1 MLRSLYASISGLRNH
16 QTRMDVIG
24 NNIANVNTVGY
35 KSSRVTFEESMSQ
48 LLSGSSRPDGQ
59 SGGINPMQ
67 VGLGMNIGS
76 IDTRLSQGNLESTG
90 QITDLSIEGK
100 AYFAVSD
107 GQGTYYSRNGAFQ
120 FDAAGHMVLPTNGM
134 ILQGRMADSQ
144 GIFQPGTPIGN
155 IRVPF
160 NDQSPAKAT
169 TDVKFARNLD
179 SDSGAKGSILY
190 TQRFLHHAQD
200 TDLLAAV
207 SDSKGVELG
216 MKEGDILTF
225 STDVGGAPVTS
236 TMQVTSTSTMADLA
250 ANLQTFLR
258 GASVGAGIGTMV
270 EVVTLAD
277 DPTLRGALNIHE
289 NNTASIENLQI
300 TSSRPISSPKITKAF
315 SVPSTIPQFSGT
327 LSVTTDTLRAPA
339 KVGAT
344 AATSD
349 PLEILFDST
358 GKTLGLEDGD
368 EISFRGTIGGTP
380 ANNVTNL
387 VYATGASATTLRDL
401 LDKIKDNFKL
411 PGTDGTPL
419 ENSSVSMNQA
429 GSDDN
434 IPDGSI
440 VIRGMPE
447 SSFALGSVVINAGN
461 SNSTSPSPNNFNSNM
476 NATQLRAATDTAV
489 TETSITVFDEQGAE
503 HTATMRLTPTSQPSE
518 WLWDMSLGGQETI
531 TAGQKGKLSFG
542 QDGSVGSFTYD
553 DASSNLEFD
562 PGNGSRNVR
571 INLDVGG
578 AKDFTG
584 LTQFRSPTTA
594 SAVAQDGYTM
604 GRLRNISIG
613 ENGIITGAFTNGT
626 SKDLA
631 QILVADF
638 TNPGGLQKV
647 KDSVYTTSSN
657 SGDAILGIPGS
668 QSSSNIKPGALELS
682 NVELA
687 QEFTDMITTQ
697 RGYQANARVI
707 TVSDSLLEELVN
719 LKR

>member
-48 LLSGSSRPDGQ
+48 LLSGSSRPPGDG
-59 SGGINPMQ
+59 GGINPMQ

-90 QITDLSIEGK
+90 LITDLSIEGK

-120 FDAAGHMVLPTNGM
+120 FDSQGYMVLPTNGM
-134 ILQGRMADSQ
+134 VLQGRMADPQ
-144 GIFQPGTPIGN
+144 GTFQPGTSIGN

-169 TDVKFARNLD
+169 TEVTFARNLD
-179 SDSGAKGSILY
+179 SDSYAKGSILY
-190 TQRFLHHAQD
+190 TQRFLHHAEGQ
-200 TDLLAAV
+200 DLLTAL
-207 SDSKGVELG
+207 SDGKGVELG
-216 MKEGDILTF
+216 MKDGDILTF
-225 STDVGGAPVTS
+225 ATNVGGTPETATFTVQSDS
-236 TMQVTSTSTMADLA
+236 TVDDLA
-250 ANLQTFLR
+250 AALQAFLR
-258 GASVGAGIGTMV
+258 SAAVGSGIATTV
-270 EVVTLAD
+270 EAVTPGD
-277 DPTLRGALNIHE
+277 DPDLRGALTIYG
-289 NNTASIENLQI
+289 NTSTIDNLQI
-300 TSSRPISSPKITKAF
+300 TSSRPVSGSLISKAF
-315 SVPSTIPQFSGT
+315 SMPSTIPAGT
-327 LSVTTDTLRAPA
+327 TSLEVVTDTLRSPA
-339 KVGAT
+339 HAGID
-344 AATSD
+344 AADSD
-349 PLEILFDST
+349 LLDELYDTNGNS
-358 GKTLGLEDGD
+358 LGLEDGD
-368 EISFRGTIGGTP
+368 DITVQGTIGGTP
-380 ANNVTNL
+380 ANNVTPL
-387 VYATGASATTLRDL
+387 TYDSATTTLREL

-411 PGTDGTPL
+411 PETDGTPD
-419 ENSSVSMNQA
+419 ENMSVSTNAA
-429 GSDDN
+429 GTDDN

-440 VIRGMPE
+440 VVRGVPE
-447 SSFALGSVVINAGN
+447 TAFGLGSVTIRANN
-461 SNSTSPSPNNFNSNM
+461 SNNATPSPNNFNTNM
-476 NATQLRAATDTAV
+476 NATELRKATDSQV
-489 TETSITVFDEQGAE
+489 TESSITVFDEQGAE
-503 HTATMRLTPTSQPSE
+503 HTVTMRFTPTSQPSE
-518 WLWDMSLGGQETI
+518 WLWDVGLGGQETV
-531 TAGQKGKLSFG
+531 TQGQKGTLSFG
-542 QDGSVGSFTYD
+542 QDGSVSSFTFD
-553 DASSNLEFD
+553 DASAYLEFD

-571 INLDVGG
+571 VDLNVGG
-578 AKDFTG
+578 PRDFTG

-594 SAVAQDGYTM
+594 SAVSQDGYTM

-613 ENGIITGAFTNGT
+613 EDGVITGAFTNGT

-631 QILVADF
+631 QILVVDF
-638 TNPGGLQKV
+638 TNPGGLQRV
-647 KDSVYTTSSN
+647 KDSVYTTSAN
-657 SGDAILGIPGS
+657 SGDPIFGKPGT

>member
-1 MLRSLYASISGLRNH
+1 MLRSLNSSISGLRNH

-35 KSSRVTFEESMSQ
+35 KSSRVTFEESMAQ
-48 LLSGSSRPDGQ
+48 LLSGSSRPPGDG
-59 SGGINPMQ
+59 GGVNPMQ

-107 GQGTYYSRNGAFQ
+107 GAGTYYSRNGAFQ
-120 FDAAGHMVLPTNGM
+120 FDSQGYMVLPTNGM
-134 ILQGRMADSQ
+134 VLQGKMADPQ
-144 GIFQPGTPIGN
+144 GTFQPGTPIEN

-160 NDQSPAKAT
+160 NDQSPARAT
-169 TDVKFARNLD
+169 TEVKFARNLD
-179 SDSGAKGSILY
+179 SDSYAKGSIIY

-200 TDLLAAV
+200 VDNLTAL
-207 SDSKGVELG
+207 SDSGGVELG
-216 MKEGDILTF
+216 MREGDVLTF
-225 STDVGGAPVTS
+225 STNVAGTTES
-236 TMQVTSTSTMADLA
+236 TTFTVESTSTMADLA
-250 ANLQTFLR
+250 AALQAFLR
-258 GASVGAGIGTMV
+258 GASVGAGIATTVEPVTM
-270 EVVTLAD
+270 TD
-277 DPTLRGALNIHE
+277 DANLRGAFTIYG
-289 NNTASIENLQI
+289 NTANIDNLQI
-300 TSSRPISSPKITKAF
+300 TSDRPISSPKITKAF
-315 SVPSTIPQFSGT
+315 SVPSTIPAGT
-327 LSVTTDTLRAPA
+327 TALEVTTDRLRSPA
-339 KVGAT
+339 VVGTT

-349 PLEILFDST
+349 LLEELFDT
-358 GKTLGLEDGD
+358 NGNALGLEDGD
-368 EISFRGTIGGTP
+368 EIGISGTIGGIP
-380 ANNVTNL
+380 ANNVTPL
-387 VYATGASATTLRDL
+387 IYATGVNATTMREL
-401 LDKIKDNFKL
+401 LDRIKDNFKL
-411 PGTDGTPL
+411 PERDGTPADNL
-419 ENSSVSMNQA
+419 SVSLNSA
-429 GSDDN
+429 STDDN

-447 SSFALGSVVINAGN
+447 TAFALGSVVVTSSN
-461 SNSTSPSPNNFNSNM
+461 SNNASPTPNNFNANM
-476 NATQLRAATDTAV
+476 NSTTLRDATDSAV

-503 HTATMRLTPTSQPSE
+503 HTATMRYTPTNEPSV
-518 WLWDMSLGGQETI
+518 WLWDVSLGGQETI
-531 TAGQKGKLSFG
+531 TRGQKGTLTFG
-542 QDGSVGSFTYD
+542 QDGSVSAFSFD
-553 DASSNLEFD
+553 DSSAFLEFD
-562 PGNGSRNVR
+562 PGNGSRTVR
-571 INLDVGG
+571 IDLDVGG
-578 AKDFTG
+578 PRDFTG

-594 SAVAQDGYTM
+594 SAISQDGYTM

-613 ENGIITGAFTNGT
+613 EDGVITGSFTNGT

-631 QILVADF
+631 QIMVVDF
-638 TNPGGLQKV
+638 TNPGGLQRV

-657 SGDAILGIPGS
+657 SGDPIYGIPGR

>member
-1 MLRSLYASISGLRNH
+1 MLRSLYSSISGLRNH

-35 KSSRVTFEESMSQ
+35 KGSRVTFAESMTQ
-48 LLSGSSRPDGQ
+48 LLSGSSRPPGDG
-59 SGGINPMQ
+59 GGRNPMQ

-76 IDTRLSQGNLESTG
+76 IDTRMTQGSLESTG

-107 GQGTYYSRNGAFQ
+107 GMGTYYSRNGAFQ
-120 FDAAGHMVLPTNGM
+120 FDSTGNMVLPTNGM
-134 ILQGRMADSQ
+134 VLQGKLADSQ
-144 GIFQPGTPIGN
+144 GIFQPGTPIDN

-160 NDQSPAKAT
+160 NDQSPAKGT
-169 TDVKFARNLD
+169 TEVKYARNLD
-179 SDSGAKGSILY
+179 SDSYAKGTVLT
-190 TQRFLHHAQD
+190 TQKYLNNAQG
-200 TDLLAAV
+200 TSLLTAL
-207 SDSKGVELG
+207 SDSNGEELG
-216 MKEGDILTF
+216 MKEGDLLTF
-225 STDVGGAPVTS
+225 ATNVGGTDVNQTF
-236 TMQVTSTSTMADLA
+236 QVTSTSTMGDLA
-250 ANLQTFLR
+250 SSLQAFLR
-258 GASVGAGIGTMV
+258 SLAVGAGINTAV
-270 EVVTLAD
+270 DVVTRTDSA
-277 DPTLRGALNIHE
+277 TLRGALTVSQS
-289 NNTASIENLQI
+289 TAGINNLQI
-300 TSSRPISSPKITKAF
+300 TSDRPISSPKITKAF
-315 SVPSTIPQFSGT
+315 AFPSTIPGGT
-327 LSVTTDTLRAPA
+327 APMQITTDTMRAPA
-339 KVGAT
+339 IAGNT

-349 PLEILFDST
+349 RLEDLFDAS
-358 GKTLGLEDGD
+358 GRSLGLEDGD
-368 EISFRGTIGGTP
+368 LLSVTGNIGGETITP
-380 ANNVTNL
+380 ITPVT
-387 VYATGASATTLRDL
+387 YATGANATTLREL
-401 LDKIKDNFKL
+401 LDLIKDSFKL
-411 PGTDGTPL
+411 PTYDGTPAANL
-419 ENSSVSMNQA
+419 SVGMNIA
-429 GSDDN
+429 GSEDN

-447 SSFALGSVVINAGN
+447 TSFALSNVVVGASNANN
-461 SNSTSPSPNNFNSNM
+461 SSPSPNNFAANM
-476 NATQLRAATDTAV
+476 TTTSIRAATDSAV
-489 TETSITVFDEQGAE
+489 AETSITIFDEQGAE
-503 HTATMRLTPTSQPSE
+503 HTATMRFTPTNRPSE
-518 WLWDMSLGGQETI
+518 WLWDVSLGRQESI
-531 TAGQKGKLSFG
+531 TAGRKGTLTFG
-542 QDGSVGSFTYD
+542 QDGSVSAFSFD
-553 DASSNLEFD
+553 DGSSNLEFD

-571 INLDVGG
+571 VNLDVGG

-594 SAVAQDGYTM
+594 AAVSQDGYTM

-613 ENGIITGAFTNGT
+613 EDGVITGAFTNGT

-631 QILVADF
+631 QIMVVDF

-657 SGDAILGIPGS
+657 SGDPIYGIPGS